1 MATKKDSSTSEVTST
16 QEVPIPSNNGGSD
29 GVALLITGHKW
40 NGQNYLQQ
48 SHAIMMMFIC
58 GRKKDDYLIGAVPQ
72 PTKEGSKFKG
82 WKVENNMVMSQL
94 INSMNNDIKE
104 NFILYKTAK
113 DIKEVVKEIY
123 FDMEDTTTKTF
134 EIEGILF
141 KIELQIFIRVE

>member
-1 MATKKDSSTSEVTST
+1 
-16 QEVPIPSNNGGSD
+16 
-29 GVALLITGHKW
+29 
-40 NGQNYLQQ
+40 
-48 SHAIMMMFIC
+48 
-58 GRKKDDYLIGAVPQ
+58 
-72 PTKEGSKFKG
+72 
-82 WKVENNMVMSQL
+82 
-94 INSMNNDIKE
+94 MNNDIKE